1 MRKRLIIQKNYF
13 NNYNSTKP
21 LFIFPFISFFVPKS
35 YFITEL
41 SSTLLQM
48 KFKFCKCIKI
58 GIFPWPPETP
68 EKGQNLD
75 KWHAFLS
82 INKLEANSATFCLLT
97 VQWVGTF
104 LIRFSKGSRGKNLE
118 EIHDWLDKITLEQ
131 RLQHQSN

>member
-58 GIFPWPPETP
+58 GIFP
-68 EKGQNLD
+68 
-75 KWHAFLS
+75 
-82 INKLEANSATFCLLT
+82 
-97 VQWVGTF
+97 
-104 LIRFSKGSRGKNLE
+104 
-118 EIHDWLDKITLEQ
+118 
-131 RLQHQSN
+131 